1 MKQILI
7 AFDQLVNTFLG
18 GKADE
23 TLSARAWRNRD
34 KHSAYKV
41 IDILF
46 FWDKEGNKRHCELSF
61 ESELNRNQ
69 LPNEYNSLKYIIEPK
84 EG

>member
-7 AFDQLVNTFLG
+7 AFDQFVNTLLG
-18 GKADE
+18 GLADE

-34 KHSAYKV
+34 KHSLYKL

-46 FWDKEGNKRHCELSF
+46 WFDKENGKGHCELSF
-61 ESELNRNQ
+61 DSEQ
-69 LPNEYNSLKYIIEPK
+69 LRYHLPK
-84 EG
+84 DYQ